1 MILIMEYW
9 WWHADRKT
17 KAPAPLPTMIWAM
30 SKTIKKE
37 YSSYNFSWFELRKLK
52 ANHGDET
59 HSLSSEFTKGKSSK
73 HARKIH
79 QVARYEYTRFT
90 RQEFTSFVHSRHKVY
105 VFQKGG
111 FDCSTSSL
119 VGYLADLLWQQQV
132 ASDHWSLSGLVYAMP
147 ISFNAIT
154 NYVNCFHQCWFQQQ
168 YEHERI
174 TPTIFTQVL

>member
-37 YSSYNFSWFELRKLK
+37 CSSYNFSWFELRKLK

-59 HSLSSEFTKGKSSK
+59 HSLSSEFAKGKSSK

-90 RQEFTSFVHSRHKVY
+90 RQEFTSFVHSRHICFPERRVWL
-105 VFQKGG
+105 FHEQPRWLSRRLTLATTGC
-111 FDCSTSSL
+111 FRSL
-119 VGYLADLLWQQQV
+119 I
-132 ASDHWSLSGLVYAMP
+132 SLKACL
-147 ISFNAIT
+147 FNAIFLC
-154 NYVNCFHQCWFQQQ
+154 NYQL
-168 YEHERI
+168 RS
-174 TPTIFTQVL
+174 